1 MKHFQY
7 LVLNGEENVFKLIC
21 ITRKQ
26 RSGHVVPRS
35 AASSLWIMKL
45 CVWQYVCKFIFYW
58 KICQYQTENNDIL
71 WLWYC
76 FNTHDIC
83 RTILMYDYELLC
95 IIKIS
100 QCKTKT
106 IMYCFIDIVK
116 HVIFAELNFKMYN
129 CANYYGVFLLNVL
142 TLCNEKHRNL
152 EWRGRN
158 DKSNEILYT

>member
-1 MKHFQY
+1 
-7 LVLNGEENVFKLIC
+7 
-21 ITRKQ
+21 
-26 RSGHVVPRS
+26 
-35 AASSLWIMKL
+35 
-45 CVWQYVCKFIFYW
+45 
-58 KICQYQTENNDIL
+58 
-71 WLWYC
+71 
-76 FNTHDIC
+76 
-83 RTILMYDYELLC
+83 MYDYELLC

-152 EWRGRN
+152 E
-158 DKSNEILYT
+158 